1 MDLIR
6 QYCAGAGKRF
16 SEVVCEFYERLSAEC
31 HLLLQE
37 KLELIFQKGR
47 CKPRRLLEAAISRN
61 LASYKDDVVDL
72 KKDLKKHVSSLAFII
87 LKRLQDK
94 RLKRGY
100 NLAVLIGYI
109 NRAAYT
115 EVIQFIK
122 KEGLLAKDRL
132 CDSCAFL
139 SEIKPY
145 VCRRE
150 NIEVQ
155 VNGVTEFK
163 SNPFYIKERKKTDKC
178 REGFQARLN
187 LDKNIDV
194 DDHNQKEISG
204 ALRDSSGIE
213 ESINRMEIEDIKKL
227 LKQRATDTRHN
238 NTKKIYKRQYSVFVN
253 LYHYIHEGYSVRG
266 AMQLI
271 AEKIGKNVKT
281 IERDFNEIKSF
292 LTKEVTYS

>member
-16 SEVVCEFYERLSAEC
+16 SEVVCEFYERFSAEC

-47 CKPRRLLEAAISRN
+47 CKPRRLLESAINRN

-72 KKDLKKHVSSLAFII
+72 RKDLKKHVSSLAYII

-100 NLAVLIGYI
+100 NLPVLIGYI

-122 KEGLLAKDRL
+122 KEGLLTKDRL
-132 CDSCAFL
+132 CGSCSFL

-155 VNGVTEFK
+155 VDGATEVK
-163 SNPFYIKERKKTDKC
+163 SNPFFKKERKNTDKC
-178 REGFQARLN
+178 LEGFQARLN

-194 DDHNQKEISG
+194 DDHDQTQISDTLQHSG
-204 ALRDSSGIE
+204 GIE

-227 LKQRATDTRHN
+227 LNQRVTGARHQ

-292 LTKEVTYS
+292 LAKEVTYS